1 MEITAEEGWGSPRGC
16 ALQPGP
22 LQLLAQGRGN
32 GQEPAFPSN
41 LFSRSPGILPRLA
54 VRASSLYEAAS
65 FPGSPLPLPFPT
77 RAHTH
82 FIYLFITLRL
92 APGRLSS
99 SAGA

>member
-22 LQLLAQGRGN
+22 LHLPQLLAQGRGN

-77 RAHTH
+77 RARTH
-82 FIYLFITLRL
+82 ILFICL
-92 APGRLSS
+92 
-99 SAGA
+99 